1 MIYTL
6 TLNPALDYWVQVP
19 DFRTG
24 QVNRT
29 VREDL
34 TAGGKGLNVSV
45 ILHRLG
51 IETQALGFAGGLTG
65 AVVSALIKASGT
77 PADFILLEQGNTRI
91 NIKLHAQEET
101 EINGMGA
108 PVDETAMQA
117 LYHKLDNMQD
127 GDYLVLA
134 GSVPAGVPGDIYC
147 RIMERYQGR
156 SGNSENSG
164 NNINNINNI
173 NFVIDTSGDVLKQS
187 LAYHPFLIK
196 PNHHELG
203 DLFGVK
209 LHRPAEVVKYAQKL
223 QERGA
228 RNILVS
234 MAEKGA
240 VLVCE
245 DGEIYQQRAFR
256 GEVKNSAG
264 AGDSMLAGFLT
275 AYVRTGSMTQGLNLG
290 IASGCA
296 SAFSERLAT
305 KKEILELYRNF
316 LTQ

>member
-1 MIYTL
+1 MVYTL
-6 TLNPALDYWVQVP
+6 TLNPALDYWVQMQN
-19 DFRTG
+19 FRTG
-24 QVNRT
+24 QINRT
-29 VREDL
+29 ACEHL
-34 TAGGKGLNVSV
+34 EAGGKGLNVSTV
-45 ILHRLG
+45 LHRLG
-51 IETQALGFAGGLTG
+51 IETTALGFLAGFTG
-65 AVVSALIKASGT
+65 MMVSALIQASGT
-77 PADFILLEQGNTRI
+77 PQDFILLREGNTRI

-101 EINGMGA
+101 EINGIGA
-108 PVDETAMQA
+108 PIDEEAMQA
-117 LYHKLDNMQD
+117 LYQKLDAMQD

-134 GSVPAGVPGDIYC
+134 GSVPESVPADIYC
-147 RIMERYQGR
+147 QIMERYQTQE
-156 SGNSENSG
+156 SGNSR
-164 NNINNINNI
+164 IHFI
-173 NFVIDTSGDVLKQS
+173 VDTSGDVLKQS

-209 LHRPAEVVKYAQKL
+209 LHKTAEVVKYAQKL
-223 QERGA
+223 QDWGA

-256 GEVKNSAG
+256 GELKNSVG

-275 AYVRTGSMTQGLNLG
+275 AYIRTGSLTQALNLG

-296 SAFSERLAT
+296 SAFSETLAT
-305 KKEILELYRNF
+305 KKEILGLYKKF
-316 LTQ
+316 LE